1 MPQSFWAV
9 TKIVLEPV
17 VVCGSIDTFTVL
29 ELDPELTIIP
39 AGTVQL

>member
-9 TKIVLEPV
+9 TRIVLEPV
-17 VVCGSIDTFTVL
+17 VVCGSTDTFTVL

-39 AGTVQL
+39 SGTVQL